1 MEMERQQ
8 IPMGRTGNTTRLGFS
23 RESSMLSARG
33 GFSQQMDAGNVNMFY
48 VEELE
53 KQNEQLVRENRRL
66 NEIVMKRLKHS
77 IAE

>member
-1 MEMERQQ
+1 MERQKV
-8 IPMGRTGNTTRLGFS
+8 PMGRTGNTNRLGFS

-33 GFSQQMDAGNVNMFY
+33 SFSQQMENGNVNMFY